1 LKGFKGRDGVG
12 HIATYSG
19 SYSYVNCKNNIAP
32 YPVSYRAIQ
41 VGIGER
47 ISDRLIELGISQ
59 AELARRVGV
68 AQPTINNLIH
78 RNKVGTKHLHRIARE
93 LQTTP
98 AYLSGETDDPSE
110 GALPVPTPETIAEQL
125 GMTLI
130 PEIDLAF
137 ALGGGSFVDG
147 YVATTMVP
155 YRTDWLHRFTRGEPA
170 DVFLT
175 RGDGDSMM
183 PTILDDDD
191 VIVNR
196 SDRVISKQDRIW
208 ALGYG
213 DLVSIK
219 RVRRMADGKFHLVS
233 DNPNVTPII
242 AYEDELRI
250 IGRVIWVG
258 RRM

>member
-1 LKGFKGRDGVG
+1 MSMGDRIRERLEAVG
-12 HIATYSG
+12 
-19 SYSYVNCKNNIAP
+19 
-32 YPVSYRAIQ
+32 
-41 VGIGER
+41 
-47 ISDRLIELGISQ
+47 LSQ
-59 AELARRVGV
+59 AELARRVGIS
-68 AQPTINNLIH
+68 QPSINHLI
-78 RNKVGTKHLHRIARE
+78 RRGAGGSSHLHKIARE

-98 AYLSGETDDPSE
+98 AYLSGETGDPSE

-196 SDRVISKQDRIW
+196 SDRIISKQDRIW

-219 RVRRMADGKFHLVS
+219 RVRRMADGTFHLVS